1 MCSIRF
7 KSPLEFDL
15 FVELN
20 AVRSKLIFEF
30 LFSRVIGFV
39 QIKILN
45 IIKTRLY

>member
-1 MCSIRF
+1 MCSVRF
-7 KSPLEFDL
+7 KSPLEVDL

-20 AVRSKLIFEF
+20 TVRSKLILEF

-39 QIKILN
+39 QIKIRN